1 MKTTTYFA
9 VQKKSTSEKCRSDLL
24 MSRSSTVEILEN
36 DIITSV
42 RDVLQFIAMY
52 HPRDFRIHLSAAYQR
67 EESTAA
73 KDAIAQTLVNSRM
86 AALGHRAMCQ
96 DAGVV
101 VVFAKVGQEV
111 HIASERLLGD
121 LINEGVRLAY
131 ADVVNP
137 LRASMVSGPLF
148 ARRNKDNTPVSLH
161 VELVRG
167 NKIQLGIAAKGGGSE
182 NKARFTILDPSA
194 SVSDWVVET
203 VRTLGGGWCPL
214 GTIAVG
220 VSGSADKAMRL
231 AKEALLKPINM
242 TGLIQ
247 RGPATPEE
255 QMRVELYDRINRL
268 GVGAQGLGG
277 LTTVL
282 DIKIVTYPTHAA
294 SKPVALIPQCVANR
308 HATVVLDGTG
318 PALLDPPQLADWP
331 ELALEKMRTVARRV
345 NLDNLTC
352 EEMACWQAGDVL
364 LLSGKLLTGRDAAHR
379 RIAQMVRG
387 NEPVPVSFKN
397 RVIYYVGPV
406 DPVRSEIVGP
416 AGPTTSSRMDSF
428 ADLMLDQ
435 GLPTMIGKAE
445 RGGEAVNS
453 MARRRAAILVSK
465 TIKSATLLAF
475 ADLGMEAIYEFCVED
490 MSVTVAVDSSGASIH
505 VIGLRC
511 VARSSSA
518 CRHETSRFKLITTV
532 TDAFKLA
539 A

>member
-1 MKTTTYFA
+1 
-9 VQKKSTSEKCRSDLL
+9 

-42 RDVLQFIAMY
+42 RDVLQFISVY
-52 HPRDFRIHLSAAYQR
+52 HPRDFLVHRSAAYQR
-67 EESTAA
+67 EEITAA

-96 DAGVV
+96 DAGVA

-111 HIASERLLGD
+111 HIASGRLLGD

-137 LRASMVSGPLF
+137 LRASMVSDPLF
-148 ARRNKDNTPVSLH
+148 ARRNTKDNTPVTLH

-167 NKIQLGIAAKGGGSE
+167 NKIRLGIAAKGGGSK
-182 NKARFTILDPSA
+182 NKARFTTLDPSA

-203 VRTLGGGWCPL
+203 VRTLGVGRCPL
-214 GTIAVG
+214 GTIALGVG
-220 VSGSADKAMRL
+220 GSAEKAMLL
-231 AKEALLKPINM
+231 AKETLLKPINM

-268 GVGAQGLGG
+268 GVGARGLGG
-277 LTTVL
+277 LTTAL
-282 DIKIVTYPTHAA
+282 DIKIATYPTHAA

-345 NLDNLTC
+345 NLDNLTH
-352 EEMACWQAGDVL
+352 EEMACWQAGDLL
-364 LLSGKLLTGRDAAHR
+364 LLSGKLLTGCDAAHR

-387 NEPVPVSFKN
+387 NKPVPVSFKD

-435 GLPTMIGKAE
+435 GLLTMIGKVE
-445 RGGEAVNS
+445 RGEEAVNS
-453 MARRRAAILVSK
+453 MARRRAAYMIAVGGAAILVSK
-465 TIKSATLLAF
+465 TIKSATLLSF
-475 ADLGMEAIYEFCVED
+475 SDLGMKAIYEFCVED
-490 MSVTVAVDSSGASIH
+490 MSVTVAVDPSGASIH
-505 VIGLRC
+505 FIGLRC
-511 VARSSSA
+511 VARPSSA
-518 CRHETSRFKLITTV
+518 CRHETSRFKLITAV